1 MNRQDNVISN
11 QDKQQSLFH
20 VKSGH
25 YILEEQNV
33 NSKTEKKKCN
43 D

>member
-11 QDKQQSLFH
+11 RDQQWSLFH

-25 YILEEQNV
+25 YILKEQNV
-33 NSKTEKKKCN
+33 NSKTEKKM
-43 D
+43 